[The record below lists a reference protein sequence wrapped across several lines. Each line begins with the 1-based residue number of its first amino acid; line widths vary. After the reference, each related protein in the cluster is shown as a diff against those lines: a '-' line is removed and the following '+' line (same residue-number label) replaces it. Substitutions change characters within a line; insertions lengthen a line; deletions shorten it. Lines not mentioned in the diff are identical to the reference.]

1 MVRGLLQQG
10 FEVYA
15 HSSDA
20 GRLKKL
26 LAKAVGR
33 LHVTMSL
40 VDGLHVSQW
49 VVGKCDKKATG
60 PGMHPNPKVERENP
74 CLEAY
79 LLKRLANFSVVLEVG
94 PRSCDPEVMHYLP
107 QGAKA
112 VVFSVP
118 NPLEGRPDLEAGATL
133 RS

>member
-10 FEVYA
+10 FKVYA
-15 HSSDA
+15 HSSDS

-26 LAKAVGR
+26 LAKSAGQ
-33 LHVTMSL
+33 LHVTTSL

-60 PGMHPNPKVERENP
+60 PGTHPK
-74 CLEAY
+74 
-79 LLKRLANFSVVLEVG
+79 SM
-94 PRSCDPEVMHYLP
+94 PRSLEDDVSKIETCIDLPVSALTQVLGDPEVKHYLP

-118 NPLEGRPDLEAGATL
+118 NPLEGRPDLQAMAC